1 MPKTKTPRALIGVRQ
16 AKARQCPLDLK
27 CCIAAKKPSRVFTAH
42 EHSYYLM

>member
-27 CCIAAKKPSRVFTAH
+27 CRFATLKHVEGLLPSSTVTT
-42 EHSYYLM
+42 

>member
-1 MPKTKTPRALIGVRQ
+1 MPKTKNPRALIGFRQ

-27 CCIAAKKPSRVFTAH
+27 CCFAAKNNSRGFTAL